1 MLYYLAQYLQQLGPD
16 FSGFRVFNYLTVRAV
31 LGILTAL
38 VFSFAFGPWMIER
51 LYRFKFGQ
59 PVREDGPQSH
69 LKKAGTPTMGG
80 VLILCA
86 ITVSTLLWAN
96 LSNRFVWFALLVTIA
111 FGLVGFAD
119 DFIKIKYKNPK
130 GLPARKKYFWLSLAG
145 FAVSMLIYFTAKTPV
160 ETTLIVPFFKD
171 VAIHMGIFFIP
182 WAYLVIVGSSNAVN
196 LTDGLDGLAILPTVL
211 VASAL
216 AVFAYVSGNAVISK
230 YLGIPYIAGV
240 GEVAIFC
247 TAIAGAG
254 LGFLWFNAYPA
265 QVFMGDVGALAL
277 GAALGVVAIM
287 VRQELVLA
295 IMGGVFVA
303 ETVSVALQVGYFKY
317 SGGKRIFR
325 MAPLHHHY
333 ELKGWPEPKI
343 IVRFWIITLI
353 LVLIGLSTLKIR

>member
-1 MLYYLAQYLQQLGPD
+1 MLLYLAELLKEHV
-16 FSGFRVFNYLTVRAV
+16 SGFNALTYLTMRAV

-38 VFSFAFGPWMIER
+38 IFSFVFGPILIER

-59 PVREDGPQSH
+59 PVRSDGPQTH
-69 LKKAGTPTMGG
+69 LKKTGTPTMGG
-80 VLILCA
+80 VLIIA
-86 ITVSTLLWAN
+86 AVTISTLLWAN
-96 LSNRFVWFALLVTIA
+96 LSNRFVWFALIVMLA
-111 FGLVGFAD
+111 FGAVGFVD
-119 DFIKIKYKNPK
+119 DYIKIKNKDPK
-130 GLPARKKYFWLSLAG
+130 GLSSKKKYFWLSLVG
-145 FAVSMLIYFTAKTPV
+145 FGVSLMIYLTAKTPM
-160 ETTLIVPFFKD
+160 ETALIVPVFKD
-171 VAIHMGIFFIP
+171 VVIPLGGFFVL
-182 WAYLVIVGSSNAVN
+182 WSYLVIVGSSNAVN
-196 LTDGLDGLAILPTVL
+196 LTDGLDGLAIMPCVL

-216 AVFAYVSGNAVISK
+216 AVFAYVTGNIKMAT
-230 YLGIPYIAGV
+230 YLGIPFINGV
-240 GEVAIFC
+240 GELAIFC

-277 GAALGVVAIM
+277 GAALGVVAIL

-295 IMGGVFVA
+295 VMGGVFVA

-353 LVLIGLSTLKIR
+353 LVLIGLATLKIR